1 VIGVPTTPEGVISKV
16 MLGSMNG
23 DLYCPALAAKPPV
36 GKPPEILVLSFTVDV
51 DVFGVPSVPKIPPG
65 VVAGV
70 G

>member
-1 VIGVPTTPEGVISKV
+1 
-16 MLGSMNG
+16 MNG